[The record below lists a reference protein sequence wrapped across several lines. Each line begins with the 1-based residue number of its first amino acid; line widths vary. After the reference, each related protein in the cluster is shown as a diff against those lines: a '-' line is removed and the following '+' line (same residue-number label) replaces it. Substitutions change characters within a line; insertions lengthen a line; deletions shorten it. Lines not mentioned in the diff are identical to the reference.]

1 MVVVMVY
8 LVSNKS
14 CLTLANPWTVP
25 CQAPLSLG
33 FPRQEYWSG
42 LPFLSPGDLPNPGI
56 ELVSPALA
64 DGFFNISSS
73 WEAQWSLRMSP
84 NGIRGNGALYD
95 KRRVYSGLCE
105 RVEYNHEGLSKGKRE
120 AGALVSELQ

>member
-1 MVVVMVY
+1 MLHVWSPSRVQ
-8 LVSNKS
+8 LFA
-14 CLTLANPWTVP
+14 TLWAVAP
-25 CQAPLSLG
+25 QAPLPMEFS
-33 FPRQEYWSG
+33 RQEYWRE
-42 LPFLSPGDLPNPGI
+42 LPFPPPGDLGGPGI

-73 WEAQWSLRMSP
+73 WEAQWSPHMSP

-105 RVEYNHEGLSKGKRE
+105 WAEYNHEGLSKGKRE